1 MSKNLKQEILLFFIS
16 NIFILIQLE
25 LGGIT
30 LYLTTTKIGW
40 RPDRHILYTNRIAFL
55 MMVIC
60 YIISLVFLI
69 SGIKEERNKKAI
81 EEEKNKERCDSG
93 SVCSCSEEELL

>member
-30 LYLTTTKIGW
+30 FYLMTSKIGW
-40 RPDRHILYTNRIAFL
+40 RPDRHTFYTNRISFL
-55 MMVIC
+55 LAVIC

-69 SGIKEERNKKAI
+69 SGIKEERNKKTI
-81 EEEKNKERCDSG
+81 EEEKKQRKM
-93 SVCSCSEEELL
+93 